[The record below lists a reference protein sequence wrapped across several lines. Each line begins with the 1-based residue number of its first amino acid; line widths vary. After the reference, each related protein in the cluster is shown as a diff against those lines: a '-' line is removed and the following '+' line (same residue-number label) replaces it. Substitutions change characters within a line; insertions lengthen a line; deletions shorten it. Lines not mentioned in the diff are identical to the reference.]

1 MNATAAESET
11 APEKSAEPE
20 ALQDTAKPDGM
31 TSEQETKE
39 KKQSSEGETQPE
51 DDIDYDEQL
60 RNMYG
65 DDYLDPAKYTNLM
78 KTANFESYGTEIASL
93 TAKNLTDAAITAQI
107 ALKNGKQPT
116 RKDFHNSVVD
126 VVESPAFKTIIEDN
140 GSPNL
145 NNISLGTIQRLTNK
159 LSKDNGKGMMG
170 EYIKNTLYQK
180 NAEKQNQKIK
190 EDAIKTRNRSNAL
203 TKEEKTTTRSRN
215 NAVHQKKM

>member
-1 MNATAAESET
+1 
-11 APEKSAEPE
+11 
-20 ALQDTAKPDGM
+20 
-31 TSEQETKE
+31 
-39 KKQSSEGETQPE
+39 
-51 DDIDYDEQL
+51 
-60 RNMYG
+60 
-65 DDYLDPAKYTNLM
+65 M

-93 TAKNLTDAAITAQI
+93 TAKNLTAAAITAQI

-159 LSKDNGKGMMG
+159 LSKDNGKGLMG

-180 NAEKQNQKIK
+180 NAEKQNHKIK

-203 TKEEKTTTRSRN
+203 TKEEKTTTRSRS

>member
-1 MNATAAESET
+1 
-11 APEKSAEPE
+11 
-20 ALQDTAKPDGM
+20 
-31 TSEQETKE
+31 
-39 KKQSSEGETQPE
+39 
-51 DDIDYDEQL
+51 
-60 RNMYG
+60 
-65 DDYLDPAKYTNLM
+65 M

-93 TAKNLTDAAITAQI
+93 TAKNLTAAAITAQI

-116 RKDFHNSVVD
+116 RKDFHNSVTD

-190 EDAIKTRNRSNAL
+190 EDAMKTRNRSNAL
-203 TKEEKTTTRSRN
+203 TKEEKTTTRSRS